1 MKNYRILLIPCVTV
15 LASFAVFHFSSA
27 NSEKDSQGQV
37 LMRRTFQ
44 LGEKATYNFKESAMT
59 TFDMSSAK
67 AKNVT
72 TQITYTSLCTLKTM
86 GVAPDGTSAKVELQ
100 VKDHKISLNPKLP
113 KNPTVPKEFSATAK
127 ITPRGE
133 VRNIAFSSKVPHH
146 MDHVRSLFRELTGCL
161 SFPKEAVRPGASWKI
176 VRNDTSPESA
186 YGKESMDVRFVGEQR
201 FKGWNALRLELK
213 GEIQRAMI
221 AEADSSPKNPLRQDL
236 VRTISTT
243 VLVDKATG
251 RLLLLECKDVP
262 QKMII
267 TQGSTK
273 IPVKST
279 YSTEISIVD

>member
-1 MKNYRILLIPCVTV
+1 MKNYRILLIPCVTL
-15 LASFAVFHFSSA
+15 LATFAVFHFSSA
-27 NSEKDSQGQV
+27 DGDTPRSGEV

-44 LGEKATYNFKESAMT
+44 VGEKATYNFRESAMT

-67 AKNVT
+67 AKNVS
-72 TQITYTSLCTLKTM
+72 TQITYTSRCTLKTM
-86 GVAPDGTSAKVELQ
+86 GVAQDGTSAKVELQ

-113 KNPTVPKEFSATAK
+113 KNPTIPKEFSATAK

-133 VRNIAFSSKVPHH
+133 VRNIAFSSKAPDH

-161 SFPKEAVRPGASWKI
+161 AFPKEAVRPGASWKI
-176 VRNDTSPESA
+176 VRNDKSPESA
-186 YGKESMDVRFVGEQR
+186 YGKESIDVRFVGEES

-221 AEADSSPKNPLRQDL
+221 MEGGSSKKNLFRQDL

-251 RLLLLECKDVP
+251 QLLLLECKDVP

-273 IPVKST
+273 IPVTST
-279 YSTEISIVD
+279 YSTEISIVK